1 MTTAAS
7 ILRNAMAPA
16 FPMFSGPV
24 TYLRNDV
31 PISDALPAAVRDFR
45 GETLFGSAE
54 EGDRLA
60 VIWAADFAALGI
72 GDPQKYDAV
81 LMGDGRF
88 SVMDWRVNPPGGTPV
103 FYRLAI
109 RGGSK

>member
-1 MTTAAS
+1 MTAAAS
-7 ILRNAMAPA
+7 ILRGAMASA
-16 FPMFSGPV
+16 FPMFSGAV
-24 TYLRNDV
+24 TYERNNV

-54 EGDRLA
+54 VGDRLA
-60 VIWAADFAALGI
+60 VIWASDFAALGI

-81 LMGDGRF
+81 IMADGRF
-88 SVMDWRVNPPGGTPV
+88 TVHDWRVNPPVGTPV